1 MGNTLKSTGDSCLK
15 RSVWLRVVF
24 FSRFGSQTILEDFEY
39 NKTAVIPMCGRAG
52 HLMCFHIFC
61 LCPLKLY
68 FAGFLSIYV
77 YEFRG
82 KADPIQP
89 QTK

>member
-1 MGNTLKSTGDSCLK
+1 MLKK
-15 RSVWLRVVF
+15 KHMVEVFF

-39 NKTAVIPMCGRAG
+39 NKTAIIPMCGRAG

-61 LCPLKLY
+61 LCALKLY